1 MSAIMFALFHRR
13 RCSAALALLLVAVLL
28 SPRALN
34 ADSIVT
40 PGPQTFPS
48 ASGKN
53 QFLSLPL
60 VRPYVE
66 QAPKTPP
73 VALGVFL
80 AATRT
85 LFDPATERDVAVER
99 RPLWHWQLVNIP
111 ARVFVS
117 DHGYHVVTVDGTGR
131 SPYEHA
137 LVVYGSRGNVV
148 LDLPAEALL
157 RPEEIKELSDGARR
171 TVSHVIYPA
180 WADHRTGAF
189 SPDGKTFSIT
199 TRWGWP
205 VSVEVETGRV
215 LNTRTGEAK

>member
-1 MSAIMFALFHRR
+1 MSALSHLRLWARLALF
-13 RCSAALALLLVAVLL
+13 LFAVLIF
-28 SPRALN
+28 SRALN
-34 ADSIVT
+34 ADSYVQ
-40 PGPQTFPS
+40 PGPETYTS

-60 VRPYVE
+60 VRPHME

-85 LFDPATERDVAVER
+85 IFDPARERDVAVER
-99 RPLWHWQLVNIP
+99 RPLWHRELVNIP
-111 ARVFVS
+111 AQVFVS
-117 DHGYHVVTVDGTGR
+117 DHGYYVVTVDGTGR

-137 LVVYGSRGNVV
+137 LVVYGSRGKVV
-148 LDLPAEALL
+148 LDLPVEALL

-180 WADHRTGAF
+180 WANYRTGVF
-189 SPDGKTFSIT
+189 SPDGKIFSIQT
-199 TRWGWP
+199 QWGRP
-205 VSVEVETGRV
+205 VAVELEAGRV
-215 LNTRTGEAK
+215 LNTGSEVK